1 MARIKPTNMISFL
14 LSCMNGQT
22 TGNNQEIEPT
32 ELKKKIDNHENIF
45 ILDVRTPQEYE
56 AWKLSYE
63 NHQNPK
69 LIPVDRLFM
78 NDPNLLKEIPKD
90 QEIVTLCAHGNRSMM
105 AARLLNQL
113 GYNVKSVRGG
123 MAGWNKVYDVAE
135 VPVPIEAPFRIWQ
148 IRRISKGCMGYIVS
162 SKEDKTAA
170 AIDPSREIYEAF
182 LSVASE
188 NDLKII
194 KVIDTH
200 QHADHVSGVAK
211 LTSAIARQ
219 GNAEAFACFSSLE
232 EYNSENTEI
241 RIHYLKD
248 GDNIE
253 ISPRISLGV
262 IHTPGHTNGSM
273 SFLLSS
279 TNDTDANKH
288 TEEKSPVSYLF
299 TGDTLFVDSVGRPDL
314 REEAKKYAEL
324 LYQTYHQKIVNLPEN
339 TLVLP
344 AHFNATSIALKHAE
358 PISETIGSL
367 KKKIKLLSMNE
378 DEFVHQVT
386 DTLPSRP
393 MNYKTIIEI
402 NKRILPFDDMQ
413 MPDLEAGPNSC
424 AVSLEPK

>member
-1 MARIKPTNMISFL
+1 MISFL

-63 NHQNPK
+63 NHQSPK

-211 LTSAIARQ
+211 LTSAITKE

-288 TEEKSPVSYLF
+288 TEEKSPVSCLF

-324 LYQTYHQKIVNLPEN
+324 LFQTYHQKIVNLPEN

-386 DTLPSRP
+386 DTLPTRP
-393 MNYKTIIEI
+393 INYKTIIEI

>member
-1 MARIKPTNMISFL
+1 
-14 LSCMNGQT
+14 MNGQT

-78 NDPNLLKEIPKD
+78 NDPDLLKEIPKD

-113 GYNVKSVRGG
+113 GYNVKSVRSG

-135 VPVPIEAPFRIWQ
+135 VPVPVEAPFRIWQ

-170 AIDPSREIYEAF
+170 VIDPSREIYQAF
-182 LSVASE
+182 LNVARE

-211 LTSAIARQ
+211 LTSAITKE

-241 RIHYLKD
+241 RIHYIKNED
-248 GDNIE
+248 IIE
-253 ISPRISLGV
+253 ISPRISLEA

-273 SFLLSS
+273 SFLVKS
-279 TNDTDANKH
+279 TNDTDANNNA
-288 TEEKSPVSYLF
+288 VSYLF

-344 AHFNATSIALKHAE
+344 AHFNAAAIALKHAE

-378 DEFVHQVT
+378 DEFVHHVT

-424 AVSLEPK
+424 AVSAEPK

>member
-1 MARIKPTNMISFL
+1 
-14 LSCMNGQT
+14 MNGQT

-135 VPVPIEAPFRIWQ
+135 VPVPMEAPFRIWQ

-386 DTLPSRP
+386 NTLPSRP
-393 MNYKTIIEI
+393 INYKTIIEI

>member
-1 MARIKPTNMISFL
+1 MISFL

-32 ELKKKIDNHENIF
+32 ELKKKIDNHENVF

-78 NDPNLLKEIPKD
+78 NDPNLLREIPKD
-90 QEIVTLCAHGNRSMM
+90 QEIITLCAHGNRSMM
-105 AARLLNQL
+105 AAKLLNQL
-113 GYNVKSVRGG
+113 GYKVKSVRGG
-123 MAGWNKVYDVAE
+123 MAGWNRVHDVAE
-135 VPVPIEAPFRIWQ
+135 VQVPIEAPFRIWQ

-162 SKEDKTAA
+162 SKDDRTAVV
-170 AIDPSREIYEAF
+170 IDPSREIYEAF
-182 LSVASE
+182 VHVAKE
-188 NDLKII
+188 NGLKIT

-211 LTSAIARQ
+211 LTKKITEE
-219 GNAEAFACFSSLE
+219 GNEDTLACFSSLE
-232 EYNSENTEI
+232 EYESENTEI
-241 RIHYLKD
+241 KIHYLKD
-248 GDNIE
+248 GDKLE
-253 ISPRISLGV
+253 VSPRISLNV

-273 SFLLSS
+273 SLLAQY
-279 TNDTDANKH
+279 TNNAEANKATDATH
-288 TEEKSPVSYLF
+288 QISYLF
-299 TGDTLFVDSVGRPDL
+299 AGDTIFVDSVGRPDL
-314 REEAKKYAEL
+314 REEAKKYAGL

-344 AHFNATSIALKHAE
+344 AHFNATSIVLKHAE
-358 PISETIGSL
+358 PISETIGSI
-367 KKKIKLLSMNE
+367 KKNVRLLSFNE
-378 DEFVHQVT
+378 DEFVRNVT

-402 NKRILPFDDMQ
+402 NKRILPFDNMQ

-424 AVSLEPK
+424 GVSLDPN

>member
-1 MARIKPTNMISFL
+1 
-14 LSCMNGQT
+14 MNGQT

-288 TEEKSPVSYLF
+288 TEEKSQVSYLF

>member
-1 MARIKPTNMISFL
+1 
-14 LSCMNGQT
+14 MNGQT

-135 VPVPIEAPFRIWQ
+135 VPVAIDAPFRIWQ

-279 TNDTDANKH
+279 TNDTDANNH
-288 TEEKSPVSYLF
+288 TEEKSQVSYLF

>member
-1 MARIKPTNMISFL
+1 
-14 LSCMNGQT
+14 
-22 TGNNQEIEPT
+22 
-32 ELKKKIDNHENIF
+32 
-45 ILDVRTPQEYE
+45 
-56 AWKLSYE
+56 
-63 NHQNPK
+63 
-69 LIPVDRLFM
+69 
-78 NDPNLLKEIPKD
+78 
-90 QEIVTLCAHGNRSMM
+90 
-105 AARLLNQL
+105 
-113 GYNVKSVRGG
+113 
-123 MAGWNKVYDVAE
+123 
-135 VPVPIEAPFRIWQ
+135 
-148 IRRISKGCMGYIVS
+148 
-162 SKEDKTAA
+162 
-170 AIDPSREIYEAF
+170 
-182 LSVASE
+182 VASE

-241 RIHYLKD
+241 RIQYLKD

-288 TEEKSPVSYLF
+288 TEEKSPVSCLF

-378 DEFVHQVT
+378 DDFVHQVT

>member
-1 MARIKPTNMISFL
+1 
-14 LSCMNGQT
+14 
-22 TGNNQEIEPT
+22 
-32 ELKKKIDNHENIF
+32 
-45 ILDVRTPQEYE
+45 
-56 AWKLSYE
+56 
-63 NHQNPK
+63 
-69 LIPVDRLFM
+69 
-78 NDPNLLKEIPKD
+78 
-90 QEIVTLCAHGNRSMM
+90 MM

-135 VPVPIEAPFRIWQ
+135 VPVPVEAPFRIWQ

-162 SKEDKTAA
+162 SKEDRIAA

-182 LSVASE
+182 LSVVSE
-188 NDLKII
+188 NGLKIT

-211 LTSAIARQ
+211 LTSAITKE
-219 GNAEAFACFSSLE
+219 GNVEALACFSSLE

-241 RIHYLKD
+241 RINYMKN
-248 GDNIE
+248 GDNLE
-253 ISPRISLGV
+253 ISPQISLEV

-273 SFLLSS
+273 SFLVKSS
-279 TNDTDANKH
+279 NDTEANKGK
-288 TEEKSPVSYLF
+288 EEKSQGYLF

-314 REEAKKYAEL
+314 REEANKYAML

-339 TLVLP
+339 TLILP

-378 DEFVHQVT
+378 DEFVRHVT

-424 AVSLEPK
+424 AVSGEPK

>member
-1 MARIKPTNMISFL
+1 
-14 LSCMNGQT
+14 MNGQR

-56 AWKLSYE
+56 AWRLSYE
-63 NHQNPK
+63 KHQNPK

-113 GYNVKSVRGG
+113 GYNVKSVKGG

-135 VPVPIEAPFRIWQ
+135 VPVRVEAPFRIWQ

-162 SKEDKTAA
+162 SKEDRTAA

-182 LSVASE
+182 LSVARE
-188 NDLKII
+188 NGLKIT

-211 LTSAIARQ
+211 LTSVITKE
-219 GNAEAFACFSSLE
+219 GNVEALACFSSLE

-241 RIHYLKD
+241 RTNYMKN
-248 GDNIE
+248 GDNVE
-253 ISPRISLGV
+253 ISPRISLEV

-273 SFLLSS
+273 SFLVKSS
-279 TNDTDANKH
+279 NDTDPNKGK
-288 TEEKSPVSYLF
+288 EEKSQGYLF

-314 REEAKKYAEL
+314 REEANKYAKL

-339 TLVLP
+339 TLILP

-378 DEFVHQVT
+378 DEFVHHIT

-424 AVSLEPK
+424 AVSVEPE

>member
-1 MARIKPTNMISFL
+1 
-14 LSCMNGQT
+14 MNGQR

-56 AWKLSYE
+56 AWRLSYE
-63 NHQNPK
+63 KHQNPK

-113 GYNVKSVRGG
+113 GYNVKSVKGG

-135 VPVPIEAPFRIWQ
+135 VPVRVEAPFRIWQ

-162 SKEDKTAA
+162 SKEDRTAA

-182 LSVASE
+182 LSVARE
-188 NDLKII
+188 NGLKIT

-211 LTSAIARQ
+211 LTSVITKE
-219 GNAEAFACFSSLE
+219 GNVEALACFSSLE

-241 RIHYLKD
+241 RTNYMKN
-248 GDNIE
+248 GDNVE
-253 ISPRISLGV
+253 ISPRISLEV

-273 SFLLSS
+273 SFLVKSS
-279 TNDTDANKH
+279 NDTDPNKGK
-288 TEEKSPVSYLF
+288 EEKSQGYLF
-299 TGDTLFVDSVGRPDL
+299 TGDALFVDSVGRPDL
-314 REEAKKYAEL
+314 REEANKYAKL

-339 TLVLP
+339 TLILP

-378 DEFVHQVT
+378 DEFVHHIT

-424 AVSLEPK
+424 AVSVEPE

>member
-1 MARIKPTNMISFL
+1 
-14 LSCMNGQT
+14 
-22 TGNNQEIEPT
+22 
-32 ELKKKIDNHENIF
+32 
-45 ILDVRTPQEYE
+45 
-56 AWKLSYE
+56 
-63 NHQNPK
+63 
-69 LIPVDRLFM
+69 
-78 NDPNLLKEIPKD
+78 
-90 QEIVTLCAHGNRSMM
+90 M

-135 VPVPIEAPFRIWQ
+135 VPVPIEAQFRIWQ

-162 SKEDKTAA
+162 SKEDKTAV

-182 LSVASE
+182 LSVATE
-188 NDLKII
+188 NGLNII

-219 GNAEAFACFSSLE
+219 GNGEVLACFSSLE
-232 EYNSENTEI
+232 EYNTENTEI
-241 RIHYLKD
+241 RIHYIKD
-248 GDNIE
+248 GDKVQL
-253 ISPRISLGV
+253 SPRVSLEV

-273 SFLLSS
+273 SYLLNSA
-279 TNDTDANKH
+279 NADAH
-288 TEEKSPVSYLF
+288 RGADEKSETSFLF

-324 LYQTYHQKIVNLPEN
+324 LYQTYHQKIVTLPEN

-358 PISETIGSL
+358 PISETVGSL
-367 KKKIKLLSMNE
+367 KKKVKLLSMNE
-378 DEFVHQVT
+378 DEFVHHVT

-424 AVSLEPK
+424 AVSVEPK

>member
-1 MARIKPTNMISFL
+1 
-14 LSCMNGQT
+14 MNGQT
-22 TGNNQEIEPT
+22 SGNSQEIEPT

-135 VPVPIEAPFRIWQ
+135 VPIAIEAPFRIWQ

-162 SKEDKTAA
+162 SKEDNTAA
-170 AIDPSREIYEAF
+170 VIDPSREIYEAF
-182 LSVASE
+182 LSVARE
-188 NDLKII
+188 NGLKII

-211 LTSAIARQ
+211 LTRTIVEEE
-219 GNAEAFACFSSLE
+219 NVEALACFSSLE

-241 RIHYLKD
+241 KTHYLNN
-248 GDNIE
+248 GDNVE
-253 ISPRISLGV
+253 ISPKISLEA

-273 SFLLSS
+273 SFLLKYANSTDSS
-279 TNDTDANKH
+279 KA
-288 TEEKSPVSYLF
+288 TEDKSQISYLF

-314 REEAKKYAEL
+314 REEAKKYAAL

-339 TLVLP
+339 TLILP

-358 PISETIGSL
+358 PISETIGLL

-393 MNYKTIIEI
+393 INYKTIIEI
-402 NKRILPFDDMQ
+402 NKRILAFDDMQ

-424 AVSLEPK
+424 GVTLEPK